1 MSHSA
6 ANYRHARTPNGE
18 VILAEA
24 DYQRLFEDSKE
35 SAASAPSSTRKRPQL
50 KEYRFYD
57 PADGSP
63 KQSGSGSTPSRII
76 PDVTLVTTSTTG
88 EMVESRM
95 HCEER
100 PIRDHI
106 ALPLTKDTTVILH
119 HSPATA
125 SPLSP
130 KSSYMGTAEFGR
142 QSPYH
147 TPGSPYAHSRHGT
160 ASPSP
165 MTPMTSFLNTLD
177 PPFASQPPSRSS
189 SFDYNAAL
197 SPSELY
203 SSMPSEPLTAEDY
216 RMLGLSPP
224 PMTSPA
230 PPPSIL
236 SASLR
241 RDSSSSAGRST
252 GSRHA
257 TPVPLSRTVSR
268 SGSVSDW
275 EVMYELGL
283 PRPGTIDYAYSPAT
297 SPLSPSYGFASA
309 PSAQSLPGRLVLRA
323 VVDHVHDMDPQPRAI
338 MARLLLLLL
347 LGVLW
352 VGKR

>member
-18 VILAEA
+18 VISR
-24 DYQRLFEDSKE
+24 RLTINVSNIPF
-35 SAASAPSSTRKRPQL
+35 PSSTRKRPQL

-57 PADGSP
+57 PADGTRNS
-63 KQSGSGSTPSRII
+63 Q
-76 PDVTLVTTSTTG
+76 DVTLVTTSTTG

-106 ALPLTKDTTVILH
+106 STSPH
-119 HSPATA
+119 QGHYGHPHPSPATA

-130 KSSYMGTAEFGR
+130 KSSYTGTAEF
-142 QSPYH
+142 
-147 TPGSPYAHSRHGT
+147 
-160 ASPSP
+160 
-165 MTPMTSFLNTLD
+165 
-177 PPFASQPPSRSS
+177 
-189 SFDYNAAL
+189 DYCMHA
-197 SPSELY
+197 
-203 SSMPSEPLTAEDY
+203 
-216 RMLGLSPP
+216 GLSPP

-230 PPPSIL
+230 PSPSIL

-309 PSAQSLPGRLVLRA
+309 PSPQSTTRKAGVASSSGSRSRHGSPAPSYHGAPSPAASVRSPLGR
-323 VVDHVHDMDPQPRAI
+323 
-338 MARLLLLLL
+338 
-347 LGVLW
+347 
-352 VGKR
+352 